1 MPDFYTR
8 FGKRAFD
15 FLVSSFLLIL
25 LSPVI
30 LIIAVMVR
38 FRLGSPVLFRQSRP
52 GRNGTAFVLLKFRS
66 MSDSRDNEGTLLD
79 DSQRLDSF
87 GRFLRASSLDEL
99 PELVNVAK
107 GEMSLVGPRPL
118 LMQYLPQYSPEQ
130 ARRHDVLP
138 GLTGWAQVNGRNSIS
153 WARKFELDVWYLDHI
168 SFGLDVRIL
177 GRTLVNVLRRRGI
190 AADGHDTMPPFS

>member
-1 MPDFYTR
+1 MRDFYTR

-15 FLVSSFLLIL
+15 LVLSSFLLIM
-25 LSPVI
+25 LSPVL
-30 LIIAVMVR
+30 LIVAAMVR
-38 FRLGSPVLFRQSRP
+38 LRLGSPVLFRQNRP

-66 MSDSRDNEGTLLD
+66 MSDSRNTEGTLLD

-87 GRFLRASSLDEL
+87 GRFLRASSIDEL

-107 GEMSLVGPRPL
+107 GDMSLVGPRPL

-130 ARRHDVLP
+130 ARRHDVRP

-153 WARKFELDVWYLDHI
+153 WARKFELDVWYVDHI
-168 SFGLDVRIL
+168 SFGLDMRIL
-177 GRTLVNVLRRRGI
+177 GRTLVDVFRRRGI